1 MRNGMAPQSI
11 PENPGFELVAVPRRR
26 GLKQATRGARI
37 AGMRLWTSV
46 RNWFRS
52 AAMEHGVDVGDFLIE
67 AAAVGKGFVGWGRV
81 RRAGER
87 FLSPL
92 APVTRTRFA
101 TDAQGLLLPNPPGS
115 PVWFAVFENRLGRL
129 PPWWPAS

>member
-1 MRNGMAPQSI
+1 MAPQSI

-81 RRAGER
+81 RHGGISAAGRRTLSLAFGTRHPHPLRSRHLPSRRSRFTLPPVKPER
-87 FLSPL
+87 FRSPPS
-92 APVTRTRFA
+92 AGVTR
-101 TDAQGLLLPNPPGS
+101 
-115 PVWFAVFENRLGRL
+115 
-129 PPWWPAS
+129 